1 MRVIIISDIHGNYNN
16 LVQVL
21 NNNKFDMIYI
31 LGDIIN
37 GPYSNH
43 KEEIVK
49 LLNAYKDKLICI
61 RGNNDYESHLYKFPL
76 EDYRTTFIDGKRF
89 FLTHG
94 HIYNKY
100 NKPNIDYDVFIQG
113 HTHKSSM
120 YIEDNKLYLN
130 PGSISLPRDGNKSFI
145 IYDNNKFSLYTIDN
159 ILLKEITF

>member
-21 NNNKFDMIYI
+21 NNNKFDMICL

-43 KEEIVK
+43 KEEIVN

-76 EDYRTTFIDGKRF
+76 EVVKD
-89 FLTHG
+89 
-94 HIYNKY
+94 
-100 NKPNIDYDVFIQG
+100 
-113 HTHKSSM
+113 
-120 YIEDNKLYLN
+120 
-130 PGSISLPRDGNKSFI
+130 SF
-145 IYDNNKFSLYTIDN
+145 
-159 ILLKEITF
+159 